1 MSCAQAVFQVGVE
14 TGRRLHVFPI
24 VECLL
29 CHLNVQ
35 RLICGERRR
44 EGSLRPVGDLSF
56 LPRFIDHDE
65 EAVRDTSSDGLSHA
79 GTVVRGGIGP
89 STVSSSYQA
98 TSEQPPGPSTA
109 SSSHHAT
116 ADQLPFNKGCL

>member
-44 EGSLRPVGDLSF
+44 EGSLRPVGDLSS

-79 GTVVRGGIGP
+79 GGIGP